1 MEQVC
6 TEQDTAKIQARA
18 KQKIA
23 HVEKNLKLQMPRA
36 YKSDGAAIKSSEWHV
51 LTTSK
56 ACCASARHYIVTTN
70 NSVLNIGGCDAVG
83 DGAIDYVYQNINRGI
98 QSFVNMKNICL
109 DT

>member
-36 YKSDGAAIKSSEWHV
+36 YKSDGAAIKSSE
-51 LTTSK
+51 
-56 ACCASARHYIVTTN
+56 
-70 NSVLNIGGCDAVG
+70 
-83 DGAIDYVYQNINRGI
+83 
-98 QSFVNMKNICL
+98 
-109 DT
+109 